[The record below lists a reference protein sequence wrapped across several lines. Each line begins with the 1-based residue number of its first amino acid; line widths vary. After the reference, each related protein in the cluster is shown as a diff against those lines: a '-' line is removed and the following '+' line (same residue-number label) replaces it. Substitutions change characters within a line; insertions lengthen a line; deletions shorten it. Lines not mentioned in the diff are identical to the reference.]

1 MSGFLRRVLGR
12 GGEEADAGGDE
23 RDYDIRL
30 VFALGNPGPE
40 YAGNRRNVGFW
51 VINRLAKKHR
61 LDFSTKTGTF
71 ALTEGEIGGRRVAVA
86 RTRTFNNDSGKAVW
100 ALVKKLNID
109 HAREI
114 LVVCDHLDLPTGR
127 VRIRR
132 RGGGGGQKGMS
143 DIIGVL
149 KTEDFPRVR
158 VGIGRPVLR
167 GEPSWE
173 PEDVAS
179 WVLSDPPPDEKAA
192 LDAGVERAV
201 EAIECALAQ
210 GIEAAMNVY
219 NRDDGGNG
227 EQAGSAGLGQPIQ

>member
-12 GGEEADAGGDE
+12 DDAPEDAGDE
-23 RDYDIRL
+23 SRQYDIRL
-30 VFALGNPGPE
+30 VFALGNPGPD

-51 VINRLAKKHR
+51 VVNRLAKKHR

-71 ALTEGEIGGRRVAVA
+71 AVAEGEISGRRVAVA

-114 LVVCDHLDLPTGR
+114 LVVCDHLDLPSGR
-127 VRIRR
+127 VRLRR
-132 RGGGGGQKGMS
+132 KGGGGGQKGMS
-143 DIIGVL
+143 DIIRVL

-158 VGIGRPVLR
+158 VGIGRPVVR

-173 PEDVAS
+173 PEDVAN
-179 WVLSDPPPDEKAA
+179 WVLSDPPPDEKTQ
-192 LDAGVERAV
+192 LDAGVARAV
-201 EAIECALAQ
+201 EAIECALAE
-210 GIEAAMNVY
+210 GIEAAMNRY
-219 NRDDGGNG
+219 NRDDGPPSGLDSNG
-227 EQAGSAGLGQPIQ
+227 E